1 MKTMSAIPG
10 FLTMHEVAER
20 LGIVHSG
27 VARYVRIGKLP
38 SVVVGQQKLIPEK
51 SLEMFDKQPVGRPPK
66 KNSQPVL

>member
-1 MKTMSAIPG
+1 MSAIPG

-38 SVVVGQQKLIPEK
+38 SVVIGQQKLIPEK
-51 SLEMFDKQPVGRPPK
+51 ALENFDKKPVGRPAK
-66 KNSQPVL
+66 KISEPAL